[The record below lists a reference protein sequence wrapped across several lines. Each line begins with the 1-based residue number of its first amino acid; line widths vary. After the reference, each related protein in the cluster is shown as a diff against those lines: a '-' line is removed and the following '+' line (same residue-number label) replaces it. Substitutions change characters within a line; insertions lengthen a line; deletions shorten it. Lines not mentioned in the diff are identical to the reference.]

1 MRHLI
6 ACEVFRDEF
15 DAVAPPDMAFTYL
28 PQGLHRTPDKM
39 PAAIQET
46 IDALPA
52 DTDTVLLGYGLCS
65 NGIVNVTAKT
75 APIIVPKVHDCI
87 ALLLGSRERY
97 ESEVA
102 ECAGTYYI
110 TAGWAKYGNTSLTAY
125 KNEYLPKYGEEDARY
140 ISQECLKHYKRV
152 ALINHGAGDVE
163 FGRAHA
169 KEFAEVFNLAY
180 AEIPGD
186 LDYFRRLLLGPWEE
200 TDFLRLEPGQSITAQ
215 PFLAL
220 HAISLP

>member
-1 MRHLI
+1 
-6 ACEVFRDEF
+6 
-15 DAVAPPDMAFTYL
+15 
-28 PQGLHRTPDKM
+28 M

-46 IDALPA
+46 VDALPA
-52 DTDTVLLGYGLCS
+52 DTDSVLLGYGLCS
-65 NGIVNVTAKT
+65 NGIVNVTART
-75 APIIVPKVHDCI
+75 APIIVPMVHDCI

-97 ESEVA
+97 EAEVA

-140 ISQECLKHYKRV
+140 IAQECLKHYKRV

-169 KEFAEVFNLAY
+169 KEFAEVFNLTY
-180 AEIPGD
+180 AEIPGY
-186 LDYFRRLLLGPWEE
+186 LDYFRRLLMGPWEA